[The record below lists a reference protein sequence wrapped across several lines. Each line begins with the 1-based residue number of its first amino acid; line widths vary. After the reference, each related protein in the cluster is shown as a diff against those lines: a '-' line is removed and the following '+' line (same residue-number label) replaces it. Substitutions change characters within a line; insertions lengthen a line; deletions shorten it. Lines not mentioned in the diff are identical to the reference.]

1 MKRMEIQ
8 NSAFLECIVHRSYVM
23 LALDHTFLSCFF
35 AKLVCFC
42 DDVLNPFLR
51 SSYVRGSVSV
61 LVAAEARTY
70 VQHVCR
76 HRLCAG
82 GIFINNRPVSQVLLL
97 FFLIVHSEGGIG

>member
-1 MKRMEIQ
+1 M
-8 NSAFLECIVHRSYVM
+8 FY
-23 LALDHTFLSCFF
+23 
-35 AKLVCFC
+35 AKLVCFR

-70 VQHVCR
+70 VEHVCL
-76 HRLCAG
+76 HRLCAS

-97 FFLIVHSEGGIG
+97 LLFLIVHSEGGIG